1 MDMLVQFWPQ
11 LTPSPSPRLRH
22 SRHSPALAFSPSAP
36 FHTRSDSAF
45 CSSCPRHRASS
56 SAARY
61 ASESGHVQN
70 TRHRAGPWDCV
81 PHRIRSQ
88 SRMMTR
94 IRRRIRRRLWGG
106 GRCSRL
112 LIFSDLASH
121 CRPRPP
127 STERAGAMCG
137 RHEVAEWA
145 LAEPQTDRGPFQFAF
160 VSRAWNALGA
170 PGLKPWS

>member
-1 MDMLVQFWPQ
+1 M
-11 LTPSPSPRLRH
+11 
-22 SRHSPALAFSPSAP
+22 AFSPSAP
-36 FHTRSDSAF
+36 FHTHSDSAF

-56 SAARY
+56 SAARC

-81 PHRIRSQ
+81 PRRNRSQ

-94 IRRRIRRRLWGG
+94 IRQRIRRRLWGG
-106 GRCSRL
+106 GRCSRLEIVGIISISFFQHMMDGLGKPGGSYL

-127 STERAGAMCG
+127 STGRAGAMCG
-137 RHEVAEWA
+137 CREVAEWA
-145 LAEPQTDRGPFQFAF
+145 LAGPQPDRSPFRFAF
-160 VSRAWNALGA
+160 ASQAWNALGP
-170 PGLKPWS
+170 PGLKP